1 MRDRLDARREAARL
15 EEPVREAAAL
25 ARRLGLDPYPVN
37 YWIVDHDEMNELIA
51 YDGFQRRYPHWR
63 WGMKYDR
70 QRKQEQ
76 FGMGKAFEIVNNDDP
91 SNAFLQESNS
101 LADQKAVI
109 THVEAHADFFANN
122 GWFGLFADPRG
133 DREAEPRVHDGPPGE
148 RETPTGLDAAAMLER
163 HAETIERHVA
173 DPEIEREAVERFV
186 DAVLCLEDTIDQHA
200 RFDAVGGESEE
211 PDDDLRD
218 RLGEMEISDDVR
230 QQVFDDEWLAAREAE
245 SDVRPEEPRRDVLA
259 FLREHGMSYDEESGR
274 AVEMEPW
281 QHDVLDVLRREAYYF
296 AGQRMTKVMNEGW
309 AAYWESMMM
318 GEERFAGADEFLT
331 YADHQA
337 RVLGSPG
344 LNPYKLGK
352 EIWEYVE
359 NVANRRA
366 VAEEL
371 LRVEGVTWRNL
382 HDAVDFDRVAELLE
396 PHPAIAGAGSD
407 RLDELAALAD
417 EGDPRVDADGV
428 AAARA
433 GEIDP
438 DAYPWK
444 LLTYEGLAERHFSPS
459 KRQYRGFLRRIPRE
473 ELERLSRYMFDDER
487 HGSVEAAVAAVDR
500 GAGWARMREVRESHN
515 DVTFLDAFLTEE
527 FVRDN
532 NYFTYE
538 YARSSGDYRVTSS
551 EYEDVKRKL
560 LLRFTNFGK
569 PTIRVYDG
577 NFDNRNELLLGHE
590 YNGVMLDVEQAKR
603 VLERT
608 YELWGRPVN
617 LMTIVKEYDEHDLE
631 IARRRN
637 REPEPEEVGRR
648 IRYDGERFETHELD
662 PALEERIAAGEVDY
676 DTKPEEWLA

>member
-1 MRDRLDARREAARL
+1 
-15 EEPVREAAAL
+15 
-25 ARRLGLDPYPVN
+25 
-37 YWIVDHDEMNELIA
+37 
-51 YDGFQRRYPHWR
+51 
-63 WGMKYDR
+63 
-70 QRKQEQ
+70 
-76 FGMGKAFEIVNNDDP
+76 
-91 SNAFLQESNS
+91 
-101 LADQKAVI
+101 
-109 THVEAHADFFANN
+109 
-122 GWFGLFADPRG
+122 
-133 DREAEPRVHDGPPGE
+133 
-148 RETPTGLDAAAMLER
+148 
-163 HAETIERHVA
+163 
-173 DPEIEREAVERFV
+173 
-186 DAVLCLEDTIDQHA
+186 
-200 RFDAVGGESEE
+200 
-211 PDDDLRD
+211 
-218 RLGEMEISDDVR
+218 
-230 QQVFDDEWLAAREAE
+230 
-245 SDVRPEEPRRDVLA
+245 
-259 FLREHGMSYDEESGR
+259 
-274 AVEMEPW
+274 
-281 QHDVLDVLRREAYYF
+281 
-296 AGQRMTKVMNEGW
+296 
-309 AAYWESMMM
+309 M

-337 RVLGSPG
+337 RVLNSPG

-371 LRVEGVTWRNL
+371 LRVEGITWRNL
-382 HDAVDFDRVAELLE
+382 HDAVDFDRVADLLD
-396 PHPAIAGAGSD
+396 PHPAVAGAGSD

-428 AAARA
+428 AGARA

-444 LLTYEGLAERHFSPS
+444 LLTYEGLAERHFSLS

-487 HGSVEAAVAAVDR
+487 HESVEAAIGAVDR

-590 YNGVMLDVEQAKR
+590 YNGVMLDVRQAKQT
-603 VLERT
+603 LERVF
-608 YELWGRPVN
+608 ELWGRPVN
-617 LMTIVKEYDEHDLE
+617 LLTVVKEVSDHDRE
-631 IARRRN
+631 VARRRN
-637 REPEPEEVGRR
+637 REPEPTEQGRLL
-648 IRYDGERFETHELD
+648 RYDGESFEEKDVPWGEVEHL
-662 PALEERIAAGEVDY
+662 AADDVDY
-676 DTKPEEWLA
+676 DTKPEDWLA